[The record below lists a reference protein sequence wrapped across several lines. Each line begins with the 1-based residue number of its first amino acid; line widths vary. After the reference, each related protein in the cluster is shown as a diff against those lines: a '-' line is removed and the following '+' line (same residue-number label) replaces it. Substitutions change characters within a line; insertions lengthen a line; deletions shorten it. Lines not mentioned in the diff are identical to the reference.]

1 MTRIR
6 FRTCP
11 IRCPDHVPV
20 RRIGPTMDH
29 EMLWAGFCAPPD
41 EARPRAWWHW
51 MDGNVDPD
59 GIRLD
64 LEWLHRVGVRGVQ
77 MFDGGMGTPLVV
89 PERVDQGSPA
99 WREAVRLAAATA
111 RRLGLEFAVAT
122 SAGWSAAGGPWVEPA
137 GAMQTG
143 VGSTTAVRGG
153 RAVEQQLAPLPD
165 VAGPYQDCPLWGADP
180 GAHRFARDWLTVAVP
195 AEAVA
200 APLVPTSVVA
210 SGSLGDWDC
219 LVDGGFADAV
229 TLPRDPGGPS
239 TAWLEQ
245 VFEAPVQVGAVTVGL
260 PGPRGFGAAPP
271 PTAVLEVA
279 DDDGTYRVVAE
290 LAMPEP
296 ADRALPPRP
305 VPSPPVTAR
314 RFRLRLTGAAAED
327 ALPRLADGVRLPPIL
342 RRVSEFTVSEF
353 ALFPGGR
360 VHQAELKSGV

>member
-122 SAGWSAAGGPWVEPA
+122 SAGWSAAGGA
-137 GAMQTG
+137 GG
-143 VGSTTAVRGG
+143 GSG
-153 RAVEQQLAPLPD
+153 
-165 VAGPYQDCPLWGADP
+165 
-180 GAHRFARDWLTVAVP
+180 
-195 AEAVA
+195 
-200 APLVPTSVVA
+200 
-210 SGSLGDWDC
+210 
-219 LVDGGFADAV
+219 
-229 TLPRDPGGPS
+229 
-239 TAWLEQ
+239 
-245 VFEAPVQVGAVTVGL
+245 
-260 PGPRGFGAAPP
+260 GPRGAPGRAGP
-271 PTAVLEVA
+271 P
-279 DDDGTYRVVAE
+279 G
-290 LAMPEP
+290 
-296 ADRALPPRP
+296 RP
-305 VPSPPVTAR
+305 VGRAGR
-314 RFRLRLTGAAAED
+314 RHEEGRLVDHRRPRRAGRGAAAG
-327 ALPRLADGVRLPPIL
+327 AA
-342 RRVSEFTVSEF
+342 
-353 ALFPGGR
+353 A
-360 VHQAELKSGV
+360 